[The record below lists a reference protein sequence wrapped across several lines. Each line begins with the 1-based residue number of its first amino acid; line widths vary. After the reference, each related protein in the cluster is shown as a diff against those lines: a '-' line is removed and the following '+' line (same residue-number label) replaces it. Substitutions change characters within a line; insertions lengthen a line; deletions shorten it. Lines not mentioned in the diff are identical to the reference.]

1 MSTVHLHAPAATAK
15 EIEAA
20 TCPDCKK
27 RTRMLA
33 FFTPWYG
40 WQSTCLRCG
49 REWSDGEWLPL
60 PFARGARQRN
70 IEQAKR
76 QWRAMPPKT
85 KNQFGLS
92 LE

>member
-1 MSTVHLHAPAATAK
+1 MSGIHLHAPAATAK
-15 EIEAA
+15 EAEAT

-27 RTRMLA
+27 RTRILA

-40 WQSTCLRCG
+40 WHSTCLRCG
-49 REWSDGEWLPL
+49 REWGDGEWLAL

-76 QWRAMPPKT
+76 QWRAMPPRSE
-85 KNQFGLS
+85 NHFGV
-92 LE
+92 EA